1 MLHRMID
8 HTTLEIDPDNIARNN
23 VYILAPNTY
32 LVDVTIVLCSK
43 YVQTQ
48 YLEAT
53 VILNSRPRIDLTV
66 T

>member
-32 LVDVTIVLCSK
+32 LVDVTIVLCSE
-43 YVQTQ
+43 YVQTL
-48 YLEAT
+48 YLKVT
-53 VILNSRPRIDLTV
+53 DVLNS
-66 T
+66 